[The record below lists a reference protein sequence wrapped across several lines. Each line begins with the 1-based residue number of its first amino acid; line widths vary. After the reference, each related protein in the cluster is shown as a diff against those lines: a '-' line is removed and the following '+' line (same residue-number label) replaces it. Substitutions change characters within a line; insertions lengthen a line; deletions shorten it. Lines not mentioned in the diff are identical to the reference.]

1 MFCLIAT
8 YGLRACDIVAL
19 KLDGIKW
26 RQERIEVCQTKTG
39 NPLELPLTDEV
50 GSAIY
55 DYLKG
60 VPRYGNYREVFLR
73 IRAPGGILKPTAVIE
88 AFQCWSRRSG
98 LDIPYKGTHCL
109 RHSYA
114 LYLFRRGLPLKTIGD
129 ILGHRTPE
137 STGIYIRLT
146 TEDLR
151 EVALNVPT
159 LSGAEVEV
167 GP

>member
-1 MFCLIAT
+1 
-8 YGLRACDIVAL
+8 
-19 KLDGIKW
+19 
-26 RQERIEVCQTKTG
+26 
-39 NPLELPLTDEV
+39 
-50 GSAIY
+50 
-55 DYLKG
+55 
-60 VPRYGNYREVFLR
+60 
-73 IRAPGGILKPTAVIE
+73 
-88 AFQCWSRRSG
+88 
-98 LDIPYKGTHCL
+98 L